1 MIDRELLELVPHFVA
16 MVVLVS
22 FVLGG
27 SRLLLGTPALWFDP
41 IAALVVVFLYPFA
54 VRRLGIAPS
63 KWE

>member
-22 FVLGG
+22 VVLGG
-27 SRLLLGTPALWFDP
+27 VRLLLGTPAGWFDP

-54 VRRLGIAPS
+54 VRRLGVAPT

>member
-22 FVLGG
+22 VVLGG
-27 SRLLLGTPALWFDP
+27 FRLVLGTPAVWFDP
-41 IAALVVVFLYPFA
+41 IAALLVVFLYPFA
-54 VRRLGIAPS
+54 VRRLGIAPT